1 MTCYIDEECVDC
13 KVNCMENG
21 EYYMVTDACW
31 ARAAI
36 GKHDG
41 MLCIGCLEAR
51 LGKKLNWRNFTDC
64 PLNWRNALIPGYGSA
79 RLQDRL
85 LSSAASRWVKGAQEA
100 LFAKDVISY
109 FESKTLMSFVGDE
122 EGGYFVSNAY

>member
-1 MTCYIDEECVDC
+1 
-13 KVNCMENG
+13 MENG